1 MALKMKKKVFAFAAA
16 FAVACSL
23 FVCVSA
29 ASETKVYVTVSDDSG
44 ALVMKADSVTVSDI
58 DGDGSL
64 TVNDALYCAH
74 EQYYNGGAS
83 DGYASEN
90 TQYGV
95 SLTKLWGVSNGGSY
109 GYYVNNSMAMSLSDV
124 VSDGDYINA
133 YVYTDTA
140 AWSDTYCYF
149 DSHNYTAEEGGSVR
163 LTLKAVGFD
172 EEYNPVSNPVSG
184 AAIVIDGVKTEYVTA
199 EDGSVSI
206 ALDKSGSFVISAVS
220 DSQILV
226 PPVSIL
232 KVDAVTAAPVSSDT
246 ADSSDVETDAQTEV
260 QNPVSDES
268 VTTAPA
274 AVKTETAPAT
284 ADSGII
290 VSAVVLSA
298 AACAVSVTVAAG
310 RKKK

>member
-1 MALKMKKKVFAFAAA
+1 MKKKVFAFAAA

-29 ASETKVYVTVSDDSG
+29 ASETTVSDDSG